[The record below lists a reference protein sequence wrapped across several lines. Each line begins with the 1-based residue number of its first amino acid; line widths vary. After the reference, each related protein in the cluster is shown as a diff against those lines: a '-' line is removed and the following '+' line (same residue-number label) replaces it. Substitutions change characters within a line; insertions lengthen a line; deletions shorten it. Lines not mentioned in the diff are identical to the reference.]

1 MLRLGPNPSPLK
13 VMDEHGV
20 PIGESLPERI
30 VANAEEHRPL
40 AIAAAQDF
48 ARPEASRDA

>member
-1 MLRLGPNPSPLK
+1 
-13 VMDEHGV
+13 MDEHGV

-30 VANAEEHRPL
+30 VTDAEERRPL
-40 AIAAAQDF
+40 AIAAARDF